1 LASQLR
7 FEGPVLEDLLDRVR
21 SEVGT
26 GARIVAANRIRKGG
40 VGGFFSKEHY
50 EVLVEPGA
58 PGAERV
64 PASVAS
70 TATLGGQGRARVPM
84 NILDLAEAVNDAE
97 RDNDTIDLVDT
108 DGTSDGER
116 DAFAAMLDRI
126 ARETAVDNEP
136 EVIDDEPSVLVE
148 PGPAAPVVAA
158 PQPAMP
164 PRRPALATKTIDNLR
179 ERADTARTR
188 ATAARVIDEEPAP
201 AADPVDLAALA
212 DPDAPSLPIFRR
224 AAKSIDV
231 IERPENALLR
241 LGLPARLIPRGVG
254 TREMQGALMESLARL
269 PVPPPLPHAL
279 GVVVAVVGTGPQPV
293 LLARDISEELD
304 LDPDRVVLATQAP
317 LGEGI
322 PAWLQVCDPATAEER
337 RRSWRRREY
346 PTVVACSLPPGR
358 EHLRWAREMLD
369 SFEPTSTWAIVEA
382 GWKSEDIRHWAEVLG
397 GIDVLALRNLAQ
409 TVSPAAVLEL
419 GIPVARLEG
428 QPATPIAWADYLM
441 ALARL

>member
-50 EVLVEPGA
+50 EVLVEPGEGGAA
-58 PGAERV
+58 PV
-64 PASVAS
+64 PAAVTS
-70 TATLGGQGRARVPM
+70 TATLAGPGRARVPM

-97 RDNDTIDLVDT
+97 RDTDTIDLVD
-108 DGTSDGER
+108 DGPGGEQ

-126 ARETAVDNEP
+126 ARETAAEP
-136 EVIDDEPSVLVE
+136 DAIDDEPSVVVE
-148 PGPAAPVVAA
+148 PDPAPAIEAPT
-158 PQPAMP
+158 PAMP
-164 PRRPALATKTIDNLR
+164 PRRPALATKAIDNLR

-201 AADPVDLAALA
+201 AADPIDIAALA

-224 AAKSIDV
+224 ESKSIDV

-293 LLARDISEELD
+293 VLARDISEELD
-304 LDPDRVVLATQAP
+304 LDPDRVVLATQSP
-317 LGEGI
+317 LGDGI

-346 PTVVACSLPPGR
+346 PTVVACSMPPGR

-369 SFEPTSTWAIVEA
+369 SFEPTCTWAIVEA

-409 TVSPAAVLEL
+409 TVSPAAVLDL

-441 ALARL
+441 SLARL